1 MKKNYTIV
9 LDTETCNIIKT
20 DKVAP
25 GNNLTYDIGFSVV
38 CPSTGEIV
46 MERSYIVREIFF
58 GEVERMK
65 SSYYAEKLPQ
75 YYKDIAEGKRVI
87 KSFFDI
93 MNEIADLCDNMNIV
107 AIVAHNARF
116 DVDAL
121 NTTAR
126 WLTDLNSVRALPQS
140 VEIWDTMQM
149 WNAVK
154 PKGYDKWCAENGYMT
169 KHKPPRSRLTA
180 EIIYRYISMDVEFV
194 ESHTALEDVQ
204 IEREIMFKVYK
215 MHKTIKEVRVLY
227 HAEA

>member
-1 MKKNYTIV
+1 MKKNYAIV
-9 LDTETCNIIKT
+9 LDTETCNITKT

-75 YYKDIAEGKRVI
+75 YYKDIAEGRRVI

-93 MNEIADLCDNMNIV
+93 MNELQDLCDNMNIV

-126 WLTDLNSVRALPQS
+126 WLTDLYSVRALPN

-169 KHKPPRSRLTA
+169 NHKPPRARLTA

-227 HAEA
+227 HAQA

>member
-1 MKKNYTIV
+1 MKKNYAIV

>member
-1 MKKNYTIV
+1 MKKMYNMV
-9 LDTETCNIIKT
+9 LDTETCNIVPT
-20 DKVAP
+20 DGVEP
-25 GNNLTYDIGFSVV
+25 RNNLTYDIGFSVV

-46 MERSYIVREIFF
+46 LERSYIVREIFF

-65 SSYYAEKLPQ
+65 SAYYASKLPQ

-93 MNEIADLCDNMNIV
+93 MNEIQDLCDNMNIV

-126 WLTDLNSVRALPQS
+126 WLTGEYIRALPQQ

-154 PKGYDKWCAENGYMT
+154 PKAYDKFCEENGYMT
-169 KHKPPRSRLTA
+169 KHRPPRSRLTA
-180 EIIYRYISMDVEFV
+180 EIIYRFISVDVEFV
-194 ESHTALEDVQ
+194 EAHTALEDVQ
-204 IEREIMFKVYK
+204 IEREILFRVYR
-215 MHKTIKEVRVLY
+215 MHKSIKEIRVLY
-227 HAEA
+227 PAQ

>member
-1 MKKNYTIV
+1 MKKNYAIV

-126 WLTDLNSVRALPQS
+126 WLTDLNSVRALPN

-180 EIIYRYISMDVEFV
+180 EIIYRYITMDVEFV